1 MIGTWT
7 CRIAIVALLMS
18 LHWLAHRIRRR
29 RERALLFREAGGR
42 DVTASQERRI
52 SNEPIEPV

>member
-42 DVTASQERRI
+42 DVTASGAADIQ
-52 SNEPIEPV
+52 